1 MLTTR
6 AKRLRRSSFSLSF
19 LLFPFLLSAQ
29 VRHTVSGTVR
39 HTVSGTVRDQAT
51 GETLIGAS
59 VIFLGHSHAAGLSNA
74 YGFYSI
80 NAVVGQYEM
89 VVSFTG
95 YRNDTIGVNL
105 GRDTVIPVN
114 LAPGSP
120 QLQEVVVTANRN
132 TNNVSRPLMGVQ
144 KLSISEIK
152 DVPVLFGEKDILKTI
167 QLLPGVQSGG
177 DGSSGF
183 YVRGGSIDQ
192 NLILLDEA
200 TVYNPSHLLGF
211 FSTFNSDA
219 IKDVTLYK
227 GAIPAEFG
235 GRLASVLDVRMND
248 GNIKDYVVSGGL
260 GLISSRLNIEGP
272 IEKDDGSFIVSA
284 RRTYADLFLKL
295 SRDTNTNRS
304 SLYFYDINAKANYRL
319 GDKDHI
325 FLSGYF
331 GKDELGLGNT
341 FGLDY
346 GNSTA
351 TFRWN
356 HILNSRLFSNT
367 SLIYSKYNYDV
378 TINSGKN
385 DIGITSFIKDYHF
398 KEDMEYY
405 ANASNKLDFGIDVIH
420 HTTSP
425 GVITAS
431 ETSSFNPVSLQNKYS
446 LESAAYISHDL
457 SLSDKINVNYGLRA
471 NLFTVLGPGNFY
483 TYDSSGNTIDTA
495 TYSSGQ
501 VVKNY
506 FNLEPR
512 FSMSIK
518 VAATSSIKL
527 AYTRTTQ
534 NLHLLS
540 NSTSAN
546 PTDVWIP
553 SSNNVKPEIADQV
566 SVGYFRNFKD
576 NQYEFSTEVYYRD
589 MQNQIDY
596 KNGAQLI
603 ANENVESELIFG
615 KGRSYGVEVFAKK
628 KVGRLTGWVS
638 YTLSRT
644 ERQFNGVNSDNW
656 YPANQD
662 RTHNLSVVGIY
673 KLNKKWT
680 LSGDFVYY
688 TGNAVTW
695 PSGKYEVNGQIAFL
709 YTQRNGSRM
718 PPYNRLDVGA
728 TLQGKK
734 TKKFDSNWNFS
745 VYNLYGRENPYSIS
759 FQQDPGDPTKTQ
771 AVQYAL
777 FRWVPSVTYNFK
789 F

>member
-1 MLTTR
+1 LNHP
-6 AKRLRRSSFSLSF
+6 RS
-19 LLFPFLLSAQ
+19 A
-29 VRHTVSGTVR
+29 V
-39 HTVSGTVRDQAT
+39 
-51 GETLIGAS
+51 
-59 VIFLGHSHAAGLSNA
+59 LSNS
-74 YGFYSI
+74 YGFYSLI
-80 NAVVGQYEM
+80 AAAGKYTI
-89 VVSFTG
+89 VVSFAG
-95 YRNDTIGVNL
+95 YRADTLEVSLDKDVIMAINL
-105 GRDTVIPVN
+105 
-114 LAPGSP
+114 SP
-120 QLQEVVVTANRN
+120 ADAEMQEVVVSANRN
-132 TNNVSRPLMGVQ
+132 NANVTKPLMGVQ
-144 KLSISEIK
+144 KLSVNEIK
-152 DVPVLFGEKDILKTI
+152 DVPVIFGEKDILKTI

-183 YVRGGSIDQ
+183 YVRGGSVDQ

-200 TVYNPSHLLGF
+200 TVYNPTHLLGF

-227 GAIPAEFG
+227 GAIPAEYG
-235 GRLASVLDVRMND
+235 GRLASVLDVKMDD
-248 GNIKDYVVSGGL
+248 GNVKDYGVSGGL
-260 GLISSRLNIEGP
+260 GLISSRLNVEGP

-295 SRDTNTNRS
+295 SKDTNTNRS
-304 SLYFYDINAKANYRL
+304 SLYFYDINAKANYKL

-325 FLSGYF
+325 YLSGYF
-331 GKDELGLGNT
+331 GKDNLGLGNT

-346 GNSTA
+346 GNSTG

-356 HILNSRLFSNT
+356 HIFNSRLFSNT
-367 SLIYSKYNYDV
+367 SLIYSKYNYNV
-378 TINSGKN
+378 SVNSGSN
-385 DIGITSFIKDYHF
+385 DIGITSFVRDYHL
-398 KEDMEYY
+398 KEDLQYFL
-405 ANASNKLDFGIDVIH
+405 NSDNKVNFGVEVIQ

-425 GVITAS
+425 GVISAS
-431 ETSSFNPVSLQNKYS
+431 GTSSFNPLALEQRYS
-446 LESAAYISHDL
+446 LESAAYVDHDL
-457 SLSDKINVNYGLRA
+457 ALSDKVNVNYGLRA
-471 NLFTVLGPGNFY
+471 GLFTVLGPGSFY
-483 TYDSSGNTIDTA
+483 TYDSSGNAIDTA
-495 TYSSGQ
+495 TYGSGQ

-512 FSMSIK
+512 FSMSYRL
-518 VAATSSIKL
+518 TDNSSVKF
-527 AYTRTTQ
+527 AYTRTVQ

-540 NSTSAN
+540 NSTSSN

-566 SVGYFRNFKD
+566 STGYFRNAD
-576 NQYEFSTEVYYRD
+576 NNAYEFSAEVYYRY

-603 ANENVESELIFG
+603 ANEYVESQLIYGIGRAYGLEL
-615 KGRSYGVEVFAKK
+615 FAKK
-628 KVGRLTGWVS
+628 KVGRMTGWVS

-644 ERQFNGVNSDNW
+644 ERRFGQVNDDSW

-662 RTHNLSVVGIY
+662 RTHDLSVVGIY
-673 KLNKKWT
+673 KLSKKWT

-695 PSGKYEVNGQIAFL
+695 PSGKYEVDGQVAFL
-709 YTQRNGSRM
+709 YTKRNGYRM
-718 PPYNRLDVGA
+718 PPYNRLDVSA

-745 VYNLYGRENPYSIS
+745 LYNAYGRENPYSIS
-759 FQQDPGDPTKTQ
+759 FQQDPGNPAKTE

>member
-1 MLTTR
+1 MLITR
-6 AKRLRRSSFSLSF
+6 TFRLQRALVF
-19 LLFPFLLSAQ
+19 LLCTFSPFLLSAQ
-29 VRHTVSGTVR
+29 ARHTVSGTI
-39 HTVSGTVRDQAT
+39 RDQSS

-59 VIFLGHSHAAGLSNA
+59 VEILNHPRSTVLSNS
-74 YGFYSI
+74 YGFYSL
-80 NAVVGQYEM
+80 NAAAGKYTI
-89 VVSFTG
+89 VVSFAG
-95 YRNDTIGVNL
+95 YRNDTLEVSLDKDVVVAVNL
-105 GRDTVIPVN
+105 
-114 LAPGSP
+114 SP
-120 QLQEVVVTANRN
+120 ADAEMQEVVVSANRN
-132 TNNVSRPLMGVQ
+132 NANVTKPLMGVQ
-144 KLSISEIK
+144 KLSVNEIK
-152 DVPVLFGEKDILKTI
+152 DVPVIFGEKDILKTI

-183 YVRGGSIDQ
+183 YVRGGSVDQ

-200 TVYNPSHLLGF
+200 TVYNPTHLLGF

-227 GAIPAEFG
+227 GAIPAEYG
-235 GRLASVLDVRMND
+235 GRLASVLDVKMD
-248 GNIKDYVVSGGL
+248 EGNVKDYGVSGGL
-260 GLISSRLNIEGP
+260 GLISSRLNVQGP

-295 SRDTNTNRS
+295 SKDTNTNRS
-304 SLYFYDINAKANYRL
+304 TLYFYDINAKANYKL

-325 FLSGYF
+325 YLSGYF
-331 GKDELGLGNT
+331 GKDDLGLGNT

-346 GNSTA
+346 GNSTG

-356 HILNSRLFSNT
+356 HIFNSRLFSNT
-367 SLIYSKYNYDV
+367 SLIYSKYYYNV
-378 TINSGKN
+378 SVNSGNN
-385 DIGITSFIKDYHF
+385 DIGINSFVLDYHF
-398 KEDMEYY
+398 KEDLQYFV
-405 ANASNKLDFGIDVIH
+405 NSDNKVNFGVEVIH

-425 GVITAS
+425 GEISAT
-431 ETSSFNPVSLQNKYS
+431 ETSSFNPISLQQKYS
-446 LESAAYISHDL
+446 LESAVYISHDL
-457 SLSDKINVNYGLRA
+457 SLSDKINVDYGLRA
-471 NLFTVLGPGNFY
+471 GLFTVLGPGNFY
-483 TYDSSGNTIDTA
+483 TYDSSGNPIDTA
-495 TYSSGQ
+495 TYGSGQ

-512 FSMSIK
+512 FSMSYRL
-518 VAATSSIKL
+518 TDNSSIKF

-540 NSTSAN
+540 NSTSSN

-566 SVGYFRNFKD
+566 STGYFRNAD
-576 NQYEFSTEVYYRD
+576 NNAYEFSAEVYYRY

-603 ANENVESELIFG
+603 ANEYVESQLIYGIGRAYGLEL
-615 KGRSYGVEVFAKK
+615 FAKK
-628 KVGRLTGWVS
+628 KVGRMTGWVS

-644 ERQFNGVNSDNW
+644 ERRFGTVNDDSW

-662 RTHNLSVVGIY
+662 RTHDLSVVGIY
-673 KLNKKWT
+673 KLSKKWT

-695 PSGKYEVNGQIAFL
+695 PSGKYEVDGQVAFL
-709 YTQRNGSRM
+709 YTKRNGYRM
-718 PPYNRLDVGA
+718 PPYNRLDLSA

-745 VYNLYGRENPYSIS
+745 LYNAYGRENPYSIS
-759 FQQDPGDPTKTQ
+759 FQQDPGDPAKTQ

>member
-6 AKRLRRSSFSLSF
+6 THRLQRALVF
-19 LLFPFLLSAQ
+19 LLGIFSPFLLSAQ
-29 VRHTVSGTVR
+29 VRHTVSGTI
-39 HTVSGTVRDQAT
+39 RDQSS

-59 VIFLGHSHAAGLSNA
+59 VAILNHPRSTIQSNS
-74 YGFYSI
+74 YGFYSL
-80 NAVVGQYEM
+80 NAAAGKYTI
-89 VVSFTG
+89 VVSFAG
-95 YRNDTIGVNL
+95 YRNDTLEVSLDKDVVMAVNL
-105 GRDTVIPVN
+105 
-114 LAPGSP
+114 SP
-120 QLQEVVVTANRN
+120 AEAEMQEVVVSANRN
-132 TNNVSRPLMGVQ
+132 NANVTKPLMGVQ
-144 KLSISEIK
+144 KLSVNEIK
-152 DVPVLFGEKDILKTI
+152 DVPVIFGEKDILKTI

-183 YVRGGSIDQ
+183 YVRGGSVDQ

-200 TVYNPSHLLGF
+200 TVYNPTHLLGF

-227 GAIPAEFG
+227 GAIPAEYG
-235 GRLASVLDVRMND
+235 GRLASVLDVRMDD
-248 GNIKDYVVSGGL
+248 GNVKDYGVSGGL
-260 GLISSRLNIEGP
+260 GLISSRLNVQGP

-295 SRDTNTNRS
+295 SKDTNTNRS
-304 SLYFYDINAKANYRL
+304 SLYFYDINAKANYKL

-331 GKDELGLGNT
+331 GKDNLGLGNT

-356 HILNSRLFSNT
+356 HIFNSRLFSNT
-367 SLIYSKYNYDV
+367 SLIYSKYNYNV
-378 TINSGKN
+378 SVNSGNN
-385 DIGITSFIKDYHF
+385 DIGITSFVRDYHL
-398 KEDMEYY
+398 KEDLQYY
-405 ANASNKLDFGIDVIH
+405 VNSDNKINFGVEVIQ

-425 GVITAS
+425 GVISAS
-431 ETSSFNPVSLQNKYS
+431 GTSSFNPLALEQRYS
-446 LESAAYISHDL
+446 LESAAYIDHSL
-457 SLSDKINVNYGLRA
+457 SLSDKVNIDYGLRA
-471 NLFTVLGPGNFY
+471 GLFTVFGPGSFY
-483 TYDSSGNTIDTA
+483 TYDSSGNAIDTT
-495 TYSSGQ
+495 TYGSRQ

-512 FSMSIK
+512 FSMSYRL
-518 VAATSSIKL
+518 TDNSSIKF

-540 NSTSAN
+540 NSTSSN

-566 SVGYFRNFKD
+566 STGYFRNAD
-576 NQYEFSTEVYYRD
+576 NNAYEFSAEVYYRY

-603 ANENVESELIFG
+603 ANEYVESQLIYGIGRAYGLEL
-615 KGRSYGVEVFAKK
+615 FAKK
-628 KVGRLTGWVS
+628 KVGRMTGWVS

-644 ERQFNGVNSDNW
+644 ERRFGQVNDDSW

-662 RTHNLSVVGIY
+662 RTHDLSVVGIY

-695 PSGKYEVNGQIAFL
+695 PSGKYEVDGQVAFL
-709 YTQRNGSRM
+709 YTKRNGYRM
-718 PPYNRLDVGA
+718 PPYNRLDLSA

-745 VYNLYGRENPYSIS
+745 LYNAYGRENPYSIS
-759 FQQDPGDPTKTQ
+759 FQQDPGNPAKTE

>member
-1 MLTTR
+1 MLITR
-6 AKRLRRSSFSLSF
+6 TFRLQRALVF
-19 LLFPFLLSAQ
+19 LLCTFSPFLLSAQ
-29 VRHTVSGTVR
+29 ARHTVSGTI
-39 HTVSGTVRDQAT
+39 RDQSS

-59 VIFLGHSHAAGLSNA
+59 VEILNHPRSTVLSNS
-74 YGFYSI
+74 YGFYSL
-80 NAVVGQYEM
+80 NAAAGKYTI
-89 VVSFTG
+89 VVSFAG
-95 YRNDTIGVNL
+95 YRNDTLEVSLDKDVVVAVNL
-105 GRDTVIPVN
+105 
-114 LAPGSP
+114 SP
-120 QLQEVVVTANRN
+120 ADAEMQEVVVSANRN
-132 TNNVSRPLMGVQ
+132 NANVTKPLMGVQ
-144 KLSISEIK
+144 KLSVNEIK
-152 DVPVLFGEKDILKTI
+152 DVPVIFGEKDILKTI

-183 YVRGGSIDQ
+183 YVRGGSVDQ

-200 TVYNPSHLLGF
+200 TVYNPTHLLGF

-227 GAIPAEFG
+227 GAIPAEYG
-235 GRLASVLDVRMND
+235 GRLASVLDVKMD
-248 GNIKDYVVSGGL
+248 EGNVKDYGVSGGL
-260 GLISSRLNIEGP
+260 GLISSRLNVQGP

-295 SRDTNTNRS
+295 SKDTNTNRS
-304 SLYFYDINAKANYRL
+304 TLYFYDINAKANYKL

-325 FLSGYF
+325 YLSGYF
-331 GKDELGLGNT
+331 GKDDLGLGNT

-346 GNSTA
+346 GNSTG

-356 HILNSRLFSNT
+356 HIFNSRLFSNT
-367 SLIYSKYNYDV
+367 SLIYSKYYYNV
-378 TINSGKN
+378 SVNSGNN
-385 DIGITSFIKDYHF
+385 DIGINSFVLDYHF
-398 KEDMEYY
+398 KEDLQYFV
-405 ANASNKLDFGIDVIH
+405 NSDNKVNFGVEVIH

-425 GVITAS
+425 GEISAT
-431 ETSSFNPVSLQNKYS
+431 ETSSFNPISLQQKYS
-446 LESAAYISHDL
+446 LESAVYISHDL
-457 SLSDKINVNYGLRA
+457 SLSDKINVDYGLRA
-471 NLFTVLGPGNFY
+471 GLFTVLGPGNFY
-483 TYDSSGNTIDTA
+483 TYDSSGNPIDTA
-495 TYSSGQ
+495 TYGSGQ

-512 FSMSIK
+512 FSMSYRL
-518 VAATSSIKL
+518 TDNSSIKF

-540 NSTSAN
+540 NSTSSN

-566 SVGYFRNFKD
+566 STGYFRNAD
-576 NQYEFSTEVYYRD
+576 NNAYEFSAEVYYRY

-603 ANENVESELIFG
+603 ANEYVESQLINGIGRAYGLEL
-615 KGRSYGVEVFAKK
+615 FAKK
-628 KVGRLTGWVS
+628 KVGRMTGWVS

-644 ERQFNGVNSDNW
+644 ERRFGEVNDDSW

-662 RTHNLSVVGIY
+662 RTHDLSVVGIY
-673 KLNKKWT
+673 KLSKKWT

-695 PSGKYEVNGQIAFL
+695 PSGKYEVDGQVAFL
-709 YTQRNGSRM
+709 YTKRNGYRM
-718 PPYNRLDVGA
+718 PPYNRLDLSA

-745 VYNLYGRENPYSIS
+745 LYNAYGRENPYSIS
-759 FQQDPGDPTKTQ
+759 FQQDPGDPAKTQ